1 MDPVLGDFP
10 FRSVLSLSG
19 LIDLARKAQAHPEDN
34 FIHLGDDFE
43 DLLAQAPELCRPLED
58 REVLKKHSQLV
69 NRLLALLFPPVF
81 WNSEPFAVLIPFNM
95 DPVWAS
101 PPFRSL
107 FVGRDGCI
115 RMLRKIS
122 AELFRQGRL
131 VRAYLFILAKFYDV
145 HLDLDYPLVCRVT
158 HPESGLD
165 RFYRYNLDFRFVDVE
180 AKKPLPQFSPEE
192 MEDIKNHVNDPD
204 YLLQILPPDMF
215 EFRGFTVVQ
224 AVDVSESE
232 VISAIER
239 DLIDQRA
246 ILTPAGFQEL
256 QNKLRVLFQNPEL
269 VAGVAALQDE
279 QVYLISKGVD
289 VELQC
294 VFSDAFQAPLSE
306 FVGTPYEQ
314 ALHSDAIIRIPDAEK
329 EPSLQGLK
337 PLLQEAGLRCKL
349 IAPLYFQ
356 DEAIGVLEVGT
367 LHPGELTSMDAMLLT
382 TLQPVFSLA
391 VKKALSDM
399 DSQVQAVIKQTCTAI
414 HPSVEWRFRR
424 AAFKYLKQMRS
435 QGEAQMEP
443 IVFPEVFP
451 LYGACD
457 IRGSS
462 EARNRAIGADLVE
475 HLGLAREVL
484 SLADS
489 ARPQPFLRELINR
502 IDRLDKRVR
511 GGLGSG
517 DENLVINF
525 LHDEVASSF
534 EHLRGLGPKVLRAVE
549 TYQAVVD
556 PNLGTVYGQ
565 RRQFEQSVSLLND
578 RLLAYLDQE
587 EAEQQA
593 AFPHYFE
600 RHRSD
605 GVDYIIYLG
614 SSLMEKSFFSP
625 LFLKNLRLWQIMA
638 ACGLAWQARQVTPEL
653 PMTLEVAQLILVQ
666 NSPLAI
672 SFRFDERRFDVDG
685 AYNVRYEIIKSR
697 LDKAVVKDSGE
708 RLTQP
713 GMIALVYTQTA
724 EAVEIR
730 HHLEFLQAEGYLKPG
745 LERLD
750 LDDLPGV
757 QGLKA
762 MRVGINLENQ
772 DLARRVE
779 RLTC

>member
-1 MDPVLGDFP
+1 MDPVLENFP
-10 FRSVLSLSG
+10 FRTVLSLSG
-19 LIDLARKAQAHPEDN
+19 LIALAREAQAHPEDN
-34 FIHLGDDFE
+34 FIHMGDDFE
-43 DLLAQAPELCRPLED
+43 ELLAQAPEICGPLED
-58 REVLKKHSQLV
+58 RTVLDKHARLV
-69 NRLLALLFPPVF
+69 SRLLALLFPPVF
-81 WNSEPFAVLIPFNM
+81 WNSEPFAVLVPFSM

-101 PPFRSL
+101 PPFRRL
-107 FVGRDGCI
+107 FVEEDGCI
-115 RMLRKIS
+115 RMQRKLS

-131 VRAYLFILAKFYDV
+131 VRAYLFVLAKFFDV
-145 HLDLDYPLVCRVT
+145 NLDLDYPLICRVSDPT
-158 HPESGLD
+158 SGLD
-165 RFYRYNLDFRFVDVE
+165 RFYRYNLDFRFVDV
-180 AKKPLPQFSPEE
+180 ATVGPLPKFSPEE
-192 MEDIKNHVNDPD
+192 LEEIKDHVSDPD
-204 YLLQILPPDMF
+204 YLMRVLPPDLF

-256 QNKLRVLFQNPEL
+256 QNKLRVLFQRPDL
-269 VAGVAALQDE
+269 VAGVAALQDD

-289 VELQC
+289 VNLQC

-306 FVGTPYEQ
+306 FMGTPYEQ
-314 ALHSDAIIRIPDAEK
+314 ALHSDEIIRIADAERDD
-329 EPSLQGLK
+329 SLRNLR

-349 IAPLYFQ
+349 IAPLFFQ
-356 DEAIGVLEVGT
+356 EQAIGVLEIGT
-367 LHPGELTSMDAMLLT
+367 PRAGDLTSMDAMLLT

-399 DSQVQAVIKQTCTAI
+399 DGQVQAVIKQTCTAI
-414 HPSVEWRFRR
+414 HPSVEWRFRK
-424 AAFKYLKQMRS
+424 AAFSYLKQMRS
-435 QGEAQMEP
+435 VGEAQMEP
-443 IVFPEVFP
+443 IVFPEVYP

-484 SLADS
+484 GLADS

-534 EHLRGLGPKVLRAVE
+534 DHLLGLGPKVLKAVE
-549 TYQAVVD
+549 TYRKAVD
-556 PNLGTVYGQ
+556 PNLGTVYRQ
-565 RRQFEQSVSLLND
+565 RRRFEQSVSMLND

-587 EAEQQA
+587 EGEQQA

-614 SSLMEKSFFSP
+614 SSLMERDTFSP
-625 LFLKNLRLWQIMA
+625 LFLKNLRLWQLMV
-638 ACGLAWQARQVTPEL
+638 ACGLAWQAGQVAPEL
-653 PMTLEVAQLILVQ
+653 PVTLEVAQLILVQ
-666 NSPLAI
+666 NTPLAI

-713 GMIALVYTQTA
+713 GKIALVYTQTA

-779 RLTC
+779 RLIG